1 MFQALQINLLKSA
14 IVKKLKTENN
24 NFNNNLER
32 MTIEINF
39 FHETEVH
46 SKSVL
51 YFDDNKKAEVDGLIN
66 AQNVSIFTTMIKN
79 NVPDIS
85 QVDIV
90 DIEINFL
97 NHEFSAEIFY
107 VNTNGDKIQTNVNKL

>member
-14 IVKKLKTENN
+14 ITKKLKVEDN

-39 FHETEVH
+39 LDDSEVTSH
-46 SKSVL
+46 SVL
-51 YFDDNKKAEVDGLIN
+51 FFDKNKKAEVDGLIN
-66 AQNVSIFTTMIKN
+66 AQNVSIFTTMIQN
-79 NVPDIS
+79 NVKDIKS
-85 QVDIV
+85 VDIV

-97 NHEFSAEIFY
+97 THEFSAEIFY
-107 VNTNGDKIQTNVNKL
+107 IDNSGKKLATNVNKL